1 MRIGLLLCDDVKPE
15 LQSTHRNYPDMFEMT
30 LKKVDPSLSL
40 HCYRVIDDEYPAS
53 IDECDGY
60 VISGSR
66 YSVYDDLPWI
76 KRFEGFVRTLFEKG
90 KPTVGICFG
99 HQMMAQALGGKVER
113 SEKGWGVGI
122 ATSNLSA
129 EEKVSQPWLK
139 SLKPDFSLV
148 VSHQD
153 QVSQLP
159 PDSTT
164 LASSEFCP
172 IGMFTVGSHF
182 LAIQGHPEFSRAY
195 SFDLMESRRDRIPG
209 EVISRGQ
216 ASLRQ
221 TPDAELVT
229 QWLLDF
235 LKANQP
241 SPGKPSPSTKP

>member
-1 MRIGLLLCDDVKPE
+1 MRIGLLLCDDVKPD
-15 LQSTHRNYPDMFEMT
+15 LQTAHRNYPDMFDTT
-30 LKKVDPSLSL
+30 LRKVDPSLSL
-40 HCYRVIDDEYPAS
+40 RCYRVMDGEYPED

-76 KRFEGFVRTLFEKG
+76 KQFESFVKTLYEKG

-122 ATSNLSA
+122 ATSHLST
-129 EEKVSQPWLK
+129 EEKAKQPWLQK
-139 SLKPDFSLV
+139 LKPDFSLV

-164 LASSEFCP
+164 LASSDFCP
-172 IGMFTVGSHF
+172 VGMFTVGNHF

-195 SFDLMESRRDRIPG
+195 SFDLMEARRDRIP
-209 EVISRGQ
+209 EDVISKGQ
-216 ASLRQ
+216 ASLQ
-221 TPDAELVT
+221 QMPDAELVT
-229 QWLLDF
+229 RWLLAF
-235 LKANQP
+235 LKQP
-241 SPGKPSPSTKP
+241 SASSRAPSSP